1 MYLLFSQEEMTN
13 ALATMRVDYDQVNIK
28 NLDESD
34 NAILRKRRKKSGG
47 HAAQPPVP
55 VPSTIEEQMET
66 K

>member
-1 MYLLFSQEEMTN
+1 MTN

-28 NLDESD
+28 DLDESD
-34 NAILRKRRKKSGG
+34 NAILRKRRKKSGHG
-47 HAAQPPVP
+47 NPPVP